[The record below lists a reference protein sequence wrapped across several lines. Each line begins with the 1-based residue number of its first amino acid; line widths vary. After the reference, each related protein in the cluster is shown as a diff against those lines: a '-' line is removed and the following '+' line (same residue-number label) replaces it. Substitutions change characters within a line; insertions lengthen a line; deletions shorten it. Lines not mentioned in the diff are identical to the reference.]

1 MAPRTTKGRNT
12 TSTKANTK
20 KTTRKRTTSRGGAQR
35 GANAAN
41 PIAGAISSVWLSI
54 AHAIGGL
61 FRSIGAVRTDLA
73 PEDRRDGG
81 ALTILLFG
89 LISAGVEWYNWR
101 AHTSLGLLR
110 APLDAWHTMLGGI
123 FGQGALLI
131 PVFCLIMAWC
141 VFRGPDL
148 IKRNNRVAVG
158 SFIMLVA
165 ASLFF
170 ARHAGHPTFA
180 DGFDAV
186 WAGGGVAGVLLGTP
200 IVRVSGGIAFVEIL
214 IHLLLGIAGLMVLT
228 NTPIRQVVP
237 RTLHLV
243 GLALGEKPNG
253 TTRTSVKDSPSDATQ
268 TVDLNAEEH
277 DRSYLYE
284 DEKPARTAPKSGG
297 LFSRLRGW
305 LGFAPAE
312 STDSSLDEYAG
323 DEAFVSAVV
332 DETHPETTQM
342 PVQPEDPA
350 QDSAQQARPAAKP
363 NRLSRLPGRL
373 NQAPAAQGASAQ
385 GSSAQGTSTQNSA
398 YSSSPDLFDV
408 EASDAPAARLDQVQ
422 RAAVANG
429 RVNCIPGEEPL
440 FDVEAYDGFGA
451 SEEAAPQT
459 KPHQTVNPAQ
469 SAAQPAGSASASQA
483 PAASA
488 AQPPI
493 PTRMHSPGAHPK
505 NAAPAASRAPEAGAS
520 RPLQNNTQVATTEQ
534 ARGEQVVQSSRGT
547 YVLPSEEMLVSG
559 PPAKESSEVNEHV
572 VEALTSVLEQFKVDA
587 QVTGFSRGPTVTR
600 YEIELGPATKVE
612 RVTALSKNIA
622 YAVASPDVRILS
634 PIPGKS
640 AIGIEI
646 PNTDRETVALGDVLR
661 SPQAHANHHPMVMGV
676 GKDVEGG
683 FVLANLAKMPHMLVA
698 GATGAGKS
706 SFVNSMITSIL
717 MRATPDQVRLV
728 MVDPKRVELTAY
740 EGIPHLITPIITN
753 PKKAAEALQW
763 VVREMDARYDDLA
776 HYGYKHVD
784 DFNKAVR
791 EGKVQ
796 PDPGSKRTVHEYPYL
811 LVIVD
816 ELADLMMVA
825 PRDVEE
831 AIVRITQLA
840 RAAGIHLVLATQRP
854 SVDVVTGLIKA
865 NVPSRMAFATSSVT
879 DSRVVLD
886 QPGAEKLIGQGD
898 ALFLPMG
905 ASKPM
910 RVQGAWVSESEI
922 HAVVE
927 HVKKQAPT
935 IYREDVMV
943 SAAKKQIDE
952 EIGDDLDDLLQA
964 AEIVITTQFGSTSM
978 LQRKLRMGFAKA
990 GRIMDLLE
998 SQGVVGPSEGSKARE
1013 VLIRPD
1019 DLQATLAR
1027 IRGEEP
1033 PATDPYANAV
1043 DPGEAVTDYFDEPDD
1058 EGSEDAWQLTGR

>member
-41 PIAGAISSVWLSI
+41 PVAGAISSVWLSI

-123 FGQGALLI
+123 FGQGALLV
-131 PVFCLIMAWC
+131 PVLCLIMAWC

-148 IKRNNRVAVG
+148 IKRNNRVALG

-165 ASLFF
+165 TSLFF
-170 ARHAGHPTFA
+170 ARHTGHPTFA

-200 IVRVSGGIAFVEIL
+200 IVRVSGHIAFVEIL
-214 IHLLLGIAGLMVLT
+214 IHLLLGTAGLMVLT

-253 TTRTSVKDSPSDATQ
+253 TTRTSAKDSPSDATQ
-268 TVDLNAEEH
+268 TVDLSAEEH
-277 DRSYLYE
+277 DRSYLYGD
-284 DEKPARTAPKSGG
+284 DEKPARPAKKSGG

-305 LGFAPAE
+305 LGFAPAAP
-312 STDSSLDEYAG
+312 TDSSLDEYAG

-342 PVQPEDPA
+342 PVQPEDSA
-350 QDSAQQARPAAKP
+350 RDSAQGSAQQTRPAAKP

-373 NQAPAAQGASAQ
+373 NQAPAAQGAAAQ
-385 GSSAQGTSTQNSA
+385 GSA

-429 RVNCIPGEEPL
+429 RVNRIPGEEPL

-451 SEEAAPQT
+451 AEEAAPQT
-459 KPHQTVNPAQ
+459 KPHQVVNSAQ
-469 SAAQPAGSASASQA
+469 SAAP
-483 PAASA
+483 A

-520 RPLQNNTQVATTEQ
+520 RPLQNNTQVATTER
-534 ARGEQVVQSSRGT
+534 ARGEQVVQSSRGA

-572 VEALTSVLEQFKVDA
+572 VEALTNVLEQFKVDA

-661 SPQAHANHHPMVMGV
+661 SPQAHANQHPMVMGV

-1033 PATDPYANAV
+1033 PAADPYANAV
-1043 DPGEAVTDYFDEPDD
+1043 DPGEPVTDYFDEPDD

>member
-35 GANAAN
+35 GANTAN
-41 PIAGAISSVWLSI
+41 PVAGAISSVWLSI

-61 FRSIGAVRTDLA
+61 FRSIGVVRTDLA

-89 LISAGVEWYNWR
+89 MISAGVEWYNWR
-101 AHTSLGLLR
+101 SHTSLGLLR

-141 VFRGPDL
+141 IFRGPDL

-158 SFIMLVA
+158 SFIILVA
-165 ASLFF
+165 TSLFF

-237 RTLHLV
+237 RTLHMV

-268 TVDLNAEEH
+268 TVNLNAEEH

-297 LFSRLRGW
+297 LFARLRGW
-305 LGFAPAE
+305 LGIAPAA

-342 PVQPEDPA
+342 PVQPVDSA
-350 QDSAQQARPAAKP
+350 QGSAQQARPAAKP

-373 NQAPAAQGASAQ
+373 NQAPAAQGTSA
-385 GSSAQGTSTQNSA
+385 QNSA

-429 RVNCIPGEEPL
+429 RVNRIPGEEPL

-459 KPHQTVNPAQ
+459 KHHQVVN
-469 SAAQPAGSASASQA
+469 SAQPAARSAAPVSAPQA
-483 PAASA
+483 PVAPA

-505 NAAPAASRAPEAGAS
+505 NVAPAASRAPEAGAS

-547 YVLPSEEMLVSG
+547 YVLPSEELLVAG

-572 VEALTSVLEQFKVDA
+572 VEALTNVLEQFKVDA

-661 SPQAHANHHPMVMGV
+661 SSQAHANHHPMVMGV

-717 MRATPDQVRLV
+717 MRSTPDQVRLV

-865 NVPSRMAFATSSVT
+865 NVPSRMAFATSAVT

-1019 DLQATLAR
+1019 DLQVTLAR

-1033 PATDPYANAV
+1033 PAADPYANAV